1 MKTFKQFTE
10 ELSLFEQPTKKKPGV
25 YGQVGGLELGTNPG
39 KEQDVGY
46 RIGRGFTGALKD
58 LGPGLLGQLQGKD
71 NAALQR
77 QRARAQALT
86 RLVTTGQLAKPGLDP
101 KVQQQ
106 IDKNTRDRQT
116 MNPTD
121 YFGTGTTTRR
131 GQGSRPLGSTT
142 QRQGGAVNPTNAN
155 APAPSRQASTA
166 PAPRTAAKPF
176 VKQTGDKAKDQATWT
191 KANPAA
197 AAAEKK
203 RKASR
208 NPLMDRTFGYQKGQG
223 GSTLNKASDLAALQ
237 AKAKADTISR
247 SPNAA
252 RINRRLGL

>member
-25 YGQVGGLELGTNPG
+25 YGQVGGLEIGTSPD

-46 RIGRGFTGALKD
+46 RIGRGLTGALRD

-86 RLVTTGQLAKPGLDP
+86 RLITTGQISNNGASTPAAPAASTPTKP
-101 KVQQQ
+101 Q
-106 IDKNTRDRQT
+106 
-116 MNPTD
+116 
-121 YFGTGTTTRR
+121 R
-131 GQGSRPLGSTT
+131 GQGGRELGSTT
-142 QRQGGAVNPTNAN
+142 QRQGGAISPTTQSDTTRST
-155 APAPSRQASTA
+155 APA

-176 VKQTGDKAKDQATWT
+176 VKQTGDKAKDQATWA
-191 KANPAA
+191 KANPTAVA
-197 AAAEKK
+197 SEKK

-208 NPLMDRTFGYQKGQG
+208 NPLMDRTFGYQTGQG

>member
-39 KEQDVGY
+39 REQDVGY
-46 RIGRGFTGALKD
+46 RIGRGLTGALRD

-77 QRARAQALT
+77 QRARGQALT
-86 RLVTTGQLAKPGLDP
+86 RLVTTGQLEDP
-101 KVQQQ
+101 KVKSQ
-106 IDKNTRDRQT
+106 IDKNTRARET
-116 MNPTD
+116 MRPDD
-121 YFGTGTTTRR
+121 YFGTRVPPAQPER
-131 GQGSRPLGSTT
+131 SRPAP
-142 QRQGGAVNPTNAN
+142 GAVPGRGAATGRGAGAPA
-155 APAPSRQASTA
+155 APAP
-166 PAPRTAAKPF
+166 KPF
-176 VKQTGDKAKDQATWT
+176 VKQTGDKAKDQATWA
-191 KANPAA
+191 KENPAA
-197 AAAEKK
+197 VAAEKK
-203 RKASR
+203 RKASF
-208 NPLMDRTFGYQKGQG
+208 NPLMQRTFGYQKGKG
-223 GSTLNKASDLAALQ
+223 GSTLSKASDLADRQ